1 MKPTLLLTTLL
12 GVIPLSAQAGHF
24 SGDFVD
30 GDGDEPTLDS
40 INAAFES
47 IRPSARMIS
56 LPLFYKRDWNGFVE
70 GSSWPCWWTQNS
82 FGATYGMQPF
92 MGEEPY
98 ASWIANAQDLWFRL
112 MGDGKR
118 RDSSGDIAPDGSL
131 MDGACFHLSGGTF
144 NGFGDFRHGV
154 GRSPID
160 GKVVDTGWWFKQGDS
175 NRAVTDWF
183 LGGAAAGLVMES
195 DRLLVR
201 HDPTAAKLRLTD
213 LKRVAAFL
221 DSRRDPETNL
231 LKGGHNSNLLAPT
244 FRGVRKADGTY
255 ERGYLTELS
264 VNYVAGLERLA
275 EVCLLC
281 GEADQAAGY
290 RDTALKVRR
299 GLPRLM
305 TPEGYFIKSEE
316 SDGRH
321 GVFGAPQYGYFE
333 AHPNHDAGAFRVIDD
348 VSNKNIVDFMLHKVK
363 GQQPPGSL
371 IPHGFVLPNYP
382 GYDDHSGEGAM
393 SYGVWTNGGVW
404 PAHEGVMGIACFRAG
419 ESAHPLA
426 AWAAMRPLFEAFR
439 ADAPLGNWGTTPWE
453 GQLAKPYCF
462 CYDNMGPTGG
472 ILRGLFEYGYTA
484 KGLRLWPH
492 VPTSLTHYAQ
502 KVPASFGRAKIYLA
516 TTGSGVPDKALV
528 NGQSVSLDAD
538 GSLFLPLDG
547 SSKKIEVEFLS
558 GNVKPRGVST
568 AAVATVVPPAS
579 DTAFWSPDPVLQC
592 APAASANQW
601 PLRIGGSPAGGH
613 QFLGQIK
620 EVCVFRH
627 AMSEEEVS
635 CRAGRDKCEPI
646 NRLARWSLE
655 SAASDGTFPASAVT
669 ADANALCATRADNN
683 AIKFQE
689 GGLLFD
695 EGSSLDVPSS
705 SLVDFFENYSLEIR
719 VRPVSLKGARLID
732 RSTPGAADGFMF
744 DYLAGDNEGQTLRL
758 ITPWGIAQGK
768 AKLKNNEWQHLAATC
783 DDHGIMRIFVD
794 GRKIAETKGAKPVP
808 QPTVPRPVA
817 GIGLAA
823 AGAFLTAMEN
833 AGRGDSMEAGQA
845 RMVVDLLTAYRAR
858 KSPSAA
864 HKLPI
869 PDLFASHHIP
879 PADQAK
885 VDEIYRNTARW
896 VFGGLQDHLRGV
908 SLQKFPITP
917 EVLQMAKD
925 TGLLSKTGD

>member
-1 MKPTLLLTTLL
+1 MKLSLLLAILL
-12 GVIPLSAQAGHF
+12 ALIPTSAKAGHF
-24 SGDFVD
+24 SGAFVE
-30 GDGDEPTLDS
+30 GDGDEATLEL

-47 IRPSARMIS
+47 IRPSACMIS

-92 MGEEPY
+92 LGEEPY
-98 ASWIANAQDLWFRL
+98 ATWIANAQDLWFRM

-118 RDSSGDIAPDGSL
+118 MDSSGDVAPDGSL
-131 MDGACFHLSGGTF
+131 MDGACIHLSGGTF
-144 NGFGDFRHGV
+144 NGFGDFRRGV

-183 LGGAAAGLVMES
+183 FGGAAAGLIMES

-201 HDPTAAKLRLTD
+201 HDVASARMRLSD

-255 ERGYLTELS
+255 ELGYLTELS

-281 GEADQAAGY
+281 GETDQASGY
-290 RDTALKVRR
+290 RETARKVRR

-305 TPEGYFIKSEE
+305 TPEGYFIKSDE

-321 GVFGAPQYGYFE
+321 GIFGAEKFGYFE
-333 AHPNHDAGAFRVIDD
+333 AHPNHDAGAFRVTDD

-363 GQQPPGSL
+363 GLQPPGSL

-404 PAHEGVMGIACFRAG
+404 PAHEGMMGIACFRAG

-492 VPTSLTHYAQ
+492 VPASLSHYAQ
-502 KVPASFGRAKIYLA
+502 KVPASFGRARIYLA
-516 TTGSGVPDKALV
+516 TTGSGVPSKALV
-528 NGQSVSLDAD
+528 NGQSISLDAD

-547 SSKKIEVEFLS
+547 SNKKIEVEFLCGDAS
-558 GNVKPRGVST
+558 PRGVST
-568 AAVATVVPPAS
+568 ALMATVVPPAS
-579 DTAFWSPDPVLQC
+579 DTAFWSPDPVNPY
-592 APAASANQW
+592 APASSANQW
-601 PLRIGGSPAGGH
+601 PIRIGGSSAGGH
-613 QFLGQIK
+613 QFFGQIK
-620 EVCVFRH
+620 EVRIYRP
-627 AMSEEEVS
+627 AISETEVAA
-635 CRAGRDKCEPI
+635 RARGQGDPANLLLKWP
-646 NRLARWSLE
+646 LE
-655 SAASDGTFPASAVT
+655 SVASDGTFPGSVRLSSVVAPS
-669 ADANALCATRADNN
+669 ATRADNN

-689 GGLLFD
+689 GGLTFD

-705 SLVDFFENYSLEIR
+705 ALVDFFENYSLELQ
-719 VRPVSLKGARLID
+719 VRPVSVKGACLID
-732 RSTPGAADGFMF
+732 RSSPGEADGFKF
-744 DYLAGDNEGQTLRL
+744 EYLAGDKDIQALRL
-758 ITPWGIAQGK
+758 TTPWGTAMGN
-768 AKLKNNEWQHLAATC
+768 AKLKTNEWQHLVATC
-783 DDHGIMRIFVD
+783 DNSGMMRIFVD
-794 GRKIAETKGAKPVP
+794 GKKIAESQGAKPVP
-808 QPTVPRPVA
+808 QPAAPRPVA
-817 GIGLAA
+817 RVGLAT
-823 AGAFLTAMEN
+823 AGAFLTAMEK
-833 AGRGDSMEAGQA
+833 ADMGDSMEACQA
-845 RMVVDLLTAYRAR
+845 RMVVDLLTAYRVR
-858 KSPSAA
+858 KSLSAA
-864 HKLPI
+864 HKLPM
-869 PDLFASHHIP
+869 PDLSPSHHIP
-879 PADQAK
+879 PADQRK
-885 VDEIYRNTARW
+885 VEEIYRNTARW

-908 SLQKFPITP
+908 SLQKYPVKP
-917 EVLQMAKD
+917 EVLQMAMES
-925 TGLLSKTGD
+925 GLLPETGD